1 MVLSR
6 AQFLFDAYESQTA
19 FHEFWFCAY
28 RLMLEFSHTVPLKS
42 PAKFLESF
50 GWVPPTYCHPDSKHV
65 HRRSKCFIL
74 ARFWDYPYTYHM
86 GTSKIA

>member
-19 FHEFWFCAY
+19 FH
-28 RLMLEFSHTVPLKS
+28 EFSHTVPLKS

-50 GWVPPTYCHPDSKHV
+50 GWVPPMSCYPDSKHV
-65 HRRSKCFIL
+65 HRRSKYFIL

-86 GTSKIA
+86 GTHKIA